1 VTRTSKNDTVVGER
15 RTRMTEGVRYHYGG
29 LHQPLAPPLGGSP
42 SSSSRIAKESDVT
55 GCASTFHSLD
65 VCTLTTGISNM
76 ATSSNP
82 YSAARP
88 KRAGD
93 HFTRTHHLGND
104 EPSAKKPRFDP
115 RNPSTLA
122 PDNDD
127 EEDPALEADVI
138 GKGAGVKRNAVNID
152 GYESDSS
159 TENFD
164 ARADARKNKDAPP
177 KDEDDDD
184 DMFAEDDK
192 DDEQDED
199 TRRGDKKKKKQLRF
213 LDDAEIE
220 GQEGTSKSGGHVAAD
235 LLLNGKGR
243 QTDDV
248 ESSSDSGDDEERDR
262 IDSDVDEEIG
272 AGGKKKHAPKLDAFN
287 MRAEQ
292 EEGRF
297 DEAGNFVRKA
307 FDAEAAQDSWMDGL
321 SKKDIKKAKEA
332 HDKREEERRQREREE
347 DSIVTSDVLSALIAN
362 LEVGESP
369 MEALVR
375 HGKAVPKKKT
385 SNNWSKKKKAQEMD
399 VEPDPSEEAAAA
411 KAKEA
416 IDAITESASRLTD
429 RGVENI
435 YELPR
440 EMIMRQY
447 KRETGEDWKN
457 PNPSAVRWEFHWLTA
472 PEGDINGPYDKATM
486 QAWEQSGQFEAGAEF
501 RKVGENE
508 WSRLLDLDD

>member
-1 VTRTSKNDTVVGER
+1 
-15 RTRMTEGVRYHYGG
+15 M
-29 LHQPLAPPLGGSP
+29 A
-42 SSSSRIAKESDVT
+42 SSSNQF
-55 GCASTFHSLD
+55 ST
-65 VCTLTTGISNM
+65 
-76 ATSSNP
+76 
-82 YSAARP
+82 ARP

-93 HFTRTHHLGND
+93 HFTRTHHLGAD

-152 GYESDSS
+152 GYDSDSS

-164 ARADARKNKDAPP
+164 TRADARKNQDAPP
-177 KDEDDDD
+177 EDKDDDE

-199 TRRGDKKKKKQLRF
+199 TRRGDMKKKQLRF
-213 LDDAEIE
+213 LEDHEIE
-220 GQEGTSKSGGHVAAD
+220 GQEGASKSGGHVAVD
-235 LLLNGKGR
+235 FTSGKGKE
-243 QTDDV
+243 TVEV
-248 ESSSDSGDDEERDR
+248 ESSSESGGDEERDR
-262 IDSDVDEEIG
+262 VDSDLDEEIG

-307 FDAEAAQDSWMDGL
+307 YDPEAAQDSWLDGL

-332 HDKREEERRQREREE
+332 HDKREAERRERERAE
-347 DSIVTSDVLSALIAN
+347 DSIITSEVLSRLILN
-362 LEVGESP
+362 LDVGESP

-375 HGKAVPKKKT
+375 YGKEVPKKKT
-385 SNNWSKKKKAQEMD
+385 SNNWSKRKKAQEM
-399 VEPDPSEEAAAA
+399 EIKPDPVQEAAAA

-447 KRETGEDWKN
+447 KRETGDDWKN
-457 PNPSAVRWEFHWLTA
+457 PNPSDMQWEFHWLTA
-472 PEGDINGPYDKATM
+472 PEGDINGPYDRETM
-486 QAWEQSGQFEAGAEF
+486 QAWEQSGQFDAGAEF
-501 RKVGENE
+501 RKVGESE
-508 WSRLLDLDD
+508 WSRLLDLDDD